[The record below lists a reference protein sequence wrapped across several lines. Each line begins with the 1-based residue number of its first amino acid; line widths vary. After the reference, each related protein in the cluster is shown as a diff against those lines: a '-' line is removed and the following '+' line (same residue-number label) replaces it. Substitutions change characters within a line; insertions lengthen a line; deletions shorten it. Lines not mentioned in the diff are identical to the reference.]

1 MQFVP
6 YIFARDGQKKL
17 VAILERLGRE
27 LLSGGHGAGAFCV
40 KFYVQAVRRKQE
52 MGHAGAAKT
61 TFAHFEKRTDRVTNM
76 NILIIGCGRVGRR
89 LVGVLERLG
98 HDVSVLDAD
107 AANLGL
113 LREMEPPFSGMALA
127 GMPTDGDVLRSAGI
141 EACDVVAAVTD
152 DDNINLMAA
161 QIAQKVFGVGHVIA
175 RVEEPSRKEVYT
187 ARFGL
192 RIVCG
197 TNLTAQGLL
206 AGILQEED
214 SETQCVVFGSSTAN
228 FSTVPA
234 PQALYS
240 RPLAEAKPPR
250 PGMQI
255 FGVQRAN
262 GTMELACT
270 APLVYAE
277 DKIVF
282 AELAD

>member
-1 MQFVP
+1 
-6 YIFARDGQKKL
+6 
-17 VAILERLGRE
+17 
-27 LLSGGHGAGAFCV
+27 
-40 KFYVQAVRRKQE
+40 
-52 MGHAGAAKT
+52 
-61 TFAHFEKRTDRVTNM
+61 M

-98 HDVSVLDAD
+98 HDVSVLDED
-107 AANLGL
+107 AAKLAL
-113 LREMEPPFSGMALA
+113 LREMEPPFSGMAVA
-127 GMPTDGDVLRSAGI
+127 GVPIDDDVLRSAGI
-141 EACDVVAAVTD
+141 EACDAVAAVTG

-161 QIAQKVFGVGHVIA
+161 QIAQKLFGVEHVIA
-175 RVEEPSRKEVYT
+175 RVEDPSRKEVYT
-187 ARFGL
+187 ERFGL

-228 FSTVPA
+228 FSAVPA
-234 PQALYS
+234 GRALWN
-240 RPLAEAKPPR
+240 RPLAEARLPR

-270 APLVYAE
+270 GPVIHVD

-282 AELAD
+282 AEMAD

>member
-1 MQFVP
+1 
-6 YIFARDGQKKL
+6 
-17 VAILERLGRE
+17 
-27 LLSGGHGAGAFCV
+27 
-40 KFYVQAVRRKQE
+40 
-52 MGHAGAAKT
+52 
-61 TFAHFEKRTDRVTNM
+61 M

-89 LVGVLERLG
+89 LAGILERLG

-127 GMPTDGDVLRSAGI
+127 GVPIDGDVLRSAGI

-175 RVEEPSRKEVYT
+175 RVKEPSRKEVYT
-187 ARFGL
+187 ERFGL
-192 RIVCG
+192 RIVCS

-228 FSTVPA
+228 FSAVPA
-234 PQALYS
+234 PRALYN
-240 RPLAEAKPPR
+240 RPLSEAKPPR
-250 PGMQI
+250 AGMQV

-270 APLVYAE
+270 GPVVHV
-277 DKIVF
+277 DDRIVF
-282 AELAD
+282 AEMAD